1 MISDF
6 FFEGSKGISEV
17 TSTPKNA
24 TIASAAWAHPCVPLI
39 FYLFKFLHL
48 FLLQHLHS
56 LLLPLPLLFPLLP
69 LSCPNCLSNPLLNP
83 QPHLIFLHN
92 IIKIHLISEIN
103 NSMLLSIVKICTLL
117 FKLDLIG
124 KNCQRNYTNVLI
136 VVLDVIQCENAFSL
150 RHQLVKL
157 LFVSSLNSNNSLK
170 NGKLKWPIKG
180 FLCAFYL
187 F

>member
-1 MISDF
+1 MLLIKHLPARHLF
-6 FFEGSKGISEV
+6 
-17 TSTPKNA
+17 P
-24 TIASAAWAHPCVPLI
+24 HPLI
-39 FYLFKFLHL
+39 LHLFKFLHL

-92 IIKIHLISEIN
+92 TIKMHLISEIN
-103 NSMLLSIVKICTLL
+103 NPMLLSIVKICALL
-117 FKLDLIG
+117 FELDLVG
-124 KNCQRNYTNVLI
+124 KNHQRDHINVLI
-136 VVLDVIQCENAFSL
+136 VVLDAIQHENAFSL

-170 NGKLKWPIKG
+170 NGKLR
-180 FLCAFYL
+180 
-187 F
+187 